1 MNTGRV
7 MAEDTRK
14 GLGRGLSALLG
25 DDATDYAAL
34 DKLRSSK
41 DVPIEYLHA
50 NRFQPRKHFGGENHA
65 SLVAS
70 VKEHGVLQP
79 ILVRRVAE
87 EDGED
92 GSYEIIAGE
101 RRWRAA
107 QDAQL
112 TRVPVIIRDFN
123 DSEALEI
130 AIVENVQRQDL
141 TPIEEARG
149 YQRLID
155 EFEHTQEAL
164 GQLIGRSRSHIANT
178 IRLLNLPEEVRN
190 MLDDG
195 RLTAGHAR
203 ALLGTS
209 DPVALAR
216 EILRGGLNVR
226 QAERIKRTGSAK
238 PLPPEK
244 DADTLDL
251 EKNLTNALGLIVD
264 IAHDAKKGGT
274 VRIKYTT
281 LEQLDEICR
290 RLIHHVPPGEA

>member
-1 MNTGRV
+1 

-34 DKLRSSK
+34 DKLRGSK
-41 DVPIEYLHA
+41 DVPIEYLRA
-50 NRFQPRKHFGGENHA
+50 NRFQPRKRFGGEQHG

-70 VKEHGVLQP
+70 VREHGILQP

-87 EDGED
+87 EKGEE

-123 DSEALEI
+123 DSESLEI
-130 AIVENVQRQDL
+130 ALVENVQRQDL

-149 YQRLID
+149 YQRLISD
-155 EFEHTQEAL
+155 FGHTQEAL
-164 GQLIGRSRSHIANT
+164 GELIGRSRSHIANT
-178 IRLLNLPEEVRN
+178 VRLLNLPEEVRN

-216 EILRGGLNVR
+216 QIVRGGLNVR
-226 QAERIKRTGSAK
+226 QAERIKQTGSAK
-238 PLPPEK
+238 PPSPPEK
-244 DADTLDL
+244 DPDTVAL
-251 EKNLTNALGLIVD
+251 EKNLTNALGVHVELL
-264 IAHDAKKGGT
+264 HDAKKGGT
-274 VRIKYTT
+274 VKIRYTT

-290 RLIHHVPPGEA
+290 RLIHHVPPGED